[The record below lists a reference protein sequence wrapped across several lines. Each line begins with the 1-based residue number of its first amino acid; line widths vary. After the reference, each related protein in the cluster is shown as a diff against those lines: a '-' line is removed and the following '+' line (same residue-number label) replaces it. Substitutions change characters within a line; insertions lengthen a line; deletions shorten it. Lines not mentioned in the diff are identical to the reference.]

1 MQPDHDEVEIRPYR
15 PGDEAALVALFAEV
29 FGKPCS
35 LEWWRWKLKGQPSP
49 VENVWVATAGERVVG
64 QYAGIPVRVR
74 AGGAVCPAMVSV
86 DTMTSPDFRRRG
98 ILSRLGA
105 AVYEAW
111 ATAGVVAVIGLP
123 NEQWGSRTGALGWVG
138 VEPLAW
144 MRFPLNVG
152 QAAARRVP
160 SPLSAPAHA
169 LNLGGHVW
177 RLAHRPLGAR
187 GVKVEAVAT
196 PGSEFDTLWG
206 TRADRAGVG
215 LVRDRA
221 WAAWRYFD
229 APGMGYRV
237 LLAREGGAPTGYI
250 AYRPG
255 GTPERRIGYIADHF
269 ADHDGGSAR
278 VLLAAALDDLAAGG
292 VEKAL
297 ALTVPGS
304 PAERVWWAGGFLPTR
319 NAFDFAVVPLRPDL
333 VPADLTAPGIW
344 HLAGGDFDVV

>member
-123 NEQWGSRTGALGWVG
+123 NEQWGSGRGGGGWGG
-138 VEPLAW
+138 VWDLSW
-144 MRFPLNVG
+144 VVFPL
-152 QAAARRVP
+152 
-160 SPLSAPAHA
+160 HA
-169 LNLGGHVW
+169 W
-177 RLAHRPLGAR
+177 
-187 GVKVEAVAT
+187 
-196 PGSEFDTLWG
+196 S
-206 TRADRAGVG
+206 
-215 LVRDRA
+215 
-221 WAAWRYFD
+221 
-229 APGMGYRV
+229 
-237 LLAREGGAPTGYI
+237 
-250 AYRPG
+250 
-255 GTPERRIGYIADHF
+255 
-269 ADHDGGSAR
+269 
-278 VLLAAALDDLAAGG
+278 
-292 VEKAL
+292 
-297 ALTVPGS
+297 
-304 PAERVWWAGGFLPTR
+304 
-319 NAFDFAVVPLRPDL
+319 
-333 VPADLTAPGIW
+333 
-344 HLAGGDFDVV
+344 